1 MAEKKRQYARALAQ
15 KRCLEAIE
23 RAFLINK
30 SEAERPF
37 VFQIQELVVFGPLVN
52 TDAPTVCGADILVT
66 TARHRKY
73 RNRDEAFHND
83 TEKFIE
89 KYAPYGNCSWKLREE
104 FPEKDMLN
112 YLKGRHM
119 VIVTIHGQQDRALLE
134 DGRVFTII
142 RDGKVQAEQLDVLK
156 KFFRGEI

>member
-1 MAEKKRQYARALAQ
+1 
-15 KRCLEAIE
+15 
-23 RAFLINK
+23 
-30 SEAERPF
+30 
-37 VFQIQELVVFGPLVN
+37 
-52 TDAPTVCGADILVT
+52 
-66 TARHRKY
+66 
-73 RNRDEAFHND
+73 
-83 TEKFIE
+83 
-89 KYAPYGNCSWKLREE
+89 
-104 FPEKDMLN
+104 MLN